1 MKKKLVCFLSVVLTV
16 WLLLPLGAFAASFQ
30 IDFDTACDALQLV
43 NLDTGTVVYEKNADK
58 RREPASTTKIMTYIV
73 VYENVEDPDNTTVT
87 ISEKIRDE
95 LLGTGSS
102 LSGIEVGDVLTVK
115 QLLCCMMIPSGN
127 DAALALADFVGGGD
141 VQKFV
146 DMMNE
151 KAAELGC
158 TNTHFM
164 NPHGLHDDEHYT
176 TARDLAIITQYAMML
191 PDFMDIT
198 NTTNIYYKPY
208 GGPDAEE
215 KRLLVT
221 TNRLIH
227 KNLDPQYY
235 YQYAQGIKTGSHD
248 QAGYCLV
255 STATKNGMS
264 YLCVALGAPSVDE
277 SGNRISEHGECTD
290 SINLYEWA
298 FGNLGFRTLAD
309 TEDAVTEIELRF
321 AWNKDTLLLVP
332 QESFTTILPDD
343 ISSSSILATP
353 NIPDYIE
360 APVKKGDV
368 IGTVTYS
375 YADQTLA
382 TINLVAGE
390 SVERS
395 ELLKSASTVKDIV
408 TSTWFL
414 AIVGVILFLVVIY
427 IILALI
433 YNRKKKKLRKVRK
446 YKNM

>member
-1 MKKKLVCFLSVVLTV
+1 MKKKILGLLGVFLAIWVS
-16 WLLLPLGAFAASFQ
+16 LPQGVFAASFQ
-30 IDFDTACDALQLV
+30 IDFDTTCAAIQLI
-43 NLDTGTVVYEKNADK
+43 NLDTGTVVYEKNPDE

-73 VYENVEDPDNTTVT
+73 VYENVADPDNTKVT

-102 LSGIEVGDVLTVK
+102 LSGIQVGDVLSVTR
-115 QLLCCMMIPSGN
+115 LLHCMMIPSGN

-151 KAAELGC
+151 KAEELGC
-158 TNTHFM
+158 TGTHFA

-176 TARDLAIITQYAMML
+176 TARDLAIITQYSMML
-191 PDFMDIT
+191 PGFMDVC
-198 NTTNIYYKPY
+198 NTRSEYYTVE
-208 GGPDAEE
+208 GGPAAGEQ
-215 KRLLVT
+215 RLLVT

-227 KNLDPQYY
+227 PNLDPQYY

-255 STATKNGMS
+255 SSAQKNGMS

-277 SGNRISEHGECTD
+277 AGNRITEHREYNDT
-290 SINLYEWA
+290 INLYNWA
-298 FGNLGFRTLAD
+298 FDTLGLRTLAD
-309 TEDAVTEIELRF
+309 ENDAVTEVPLRF
-321 AWNKDTLLLVP
+321 AWNQDTLLLTP
-332 QESFTTILPDD
+332 AESFTTILPDD
-343 ISSSSILATP
+343 ISSSSIIATP
-353 NIPDYIE
+353 DVPDYVE

-375 YADQTLA
+375 YADQELA
-382 TINLVAGE
+382 TVNLVAGE

-395 ELLKSASTVKDIV
+395 ELLKSASTVKEIV
-408 TSTWFL
+408 TSPWFL
-414 AIVGVILFLVVIY
+414 LIAGIVVLLLIVYLV
-427 IILALI
+427 LALI